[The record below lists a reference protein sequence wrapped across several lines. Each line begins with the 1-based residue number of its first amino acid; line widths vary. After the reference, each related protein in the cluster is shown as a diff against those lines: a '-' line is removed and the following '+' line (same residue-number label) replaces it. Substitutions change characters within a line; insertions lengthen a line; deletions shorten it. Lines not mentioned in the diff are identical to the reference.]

1 MSLRAPPNFRIGR
14 HRAALRALRAIIPR
28 KYFVARTGSQKLAAA
43 ALSYIS
49 FLQSKGSATISLT
62 QLERIQASEVM
73 EGTKISAA
81 AWEEQEALAFEA
93 AKRSIVKLKQIRRKF
108 KNMDKT
114 ERGENEIRK
123 SEKDLAHAGDS
134 DQSILHVAV
143 VHNQAYK
150 SSATETEGDDS
161 ENKESE
167 EMDNQQAENEEYDE
181 GIEEESVADSNA
193 TDQSSGNADR
203 CHGSPDPE
211 ISHPLYQMGCRE
223 LSSGENAI
231 AIGLGPNKTSREI
244 KLRAVC
250 TQLLALRQ
258 REVHPTILQPESFL
272 AVKFDNQEAK
282 DYALGFLRQ
291 TVSKVDFKDTTD
303 GHEASDAESTAGS
316 NEAVHD
322 GHRGRRA
329 DGNLNYGNL
338 HVKEDN
344 LASTGEIQQAL
355 KKLADVATTLRELE
369 NENVAL
375 RKMLTAHG
383 MDSEKI
389 TECLELIRAGGDA
402 ELAIFAVD

>member
-272 AVKFDNQEAK
+272 AVKFDNQEDK

-291 TVSKVDFKDTTD
+291 ALSEKDFKDRTD
-303 GHEASDAESTAGS
+303 GREASDAVSSAGS
-316 NEAVHD
+316 DKTIYD
-322 GHRGRRA
+322 GHRGGRRA
-329 DGNLNYGNL
+329 DGHLNYGKL
-338 HVKEDN
+338 HVKKN
-344 LASTGEIQQAL
+344 SSFAREIQKAL
-355 KKLADVATTLRELE
+355 KKLADVATTLRDLE

-375 RKMLTAHG
+375 RAMLTAHG
-383 MDSEKI
+383 MDSEMI
-389 TECLELIRAGGDA
+389 AECLGLIRAGKDA
-402 ELAIFAVD
+402 DLAIFAVG